1 MPKLRVT
8 CLSWIALLPQCAHW
22 CSRDVDSDDDELAN
36 EADFDDSFGCRTV
49 ERDAGNDALGFSRLG
64 VVLAFN
70 DFAREDD
77 IFEIEDVEV
86 VIFKFFGCM
95 G

>member
-1 MPKLRVT
+1 ML
-8 CLSWIALLPQCAHW
+8 LSQCAHW
-22 CSRDVDSDDDELAN
+22 CSRDVDSDDDELAS
-36 EADFDDSFGCRTV
+36 EADFDNCLGCRAV
-49 ERDAGNDALGFSRLG
+49 ERDASDDALDFSRLG
-64 VVLAFN
+64 VALAFG

-77 IFEIEDVEV
+77 IFEVEVEVEVEDVEV

>member
-8 CLSWIALLPQCAHW
+8 CLSWIAPLPQCAHW
-22 CSRDVDSDDDELAN
+22 CSSEVDSDDDELAR
-36 EADFDDSFGCRTV
+36 EADFDDGFGCCAV
-49 ERDAGNDALGFSRLG
+49 ERNASDDTLDFSRLG
-64 VVLAFN
+64 VALAFD

-77 IFEIEDVEV
+77 VFEVKDVEV
-86 VIFKFFGCM
+86 VIFKFFGCV

>member
-22 CSRDVDSDDDELAN
+22 CSRDVDSDNDELAS
-36 EADFDDSFGCRTV
+36 EADFDGGFGCCAV
-49 ERDAGNDALGFSRLG
+49 ERNASDDTLDFSRLG
-64 VVLAFN
+64 VALAFD
-70 DFAREDD
+70 DFACEDD
-77 IFEIEDVEV
+77 VFEVEDVEV
-86 VIFKFFGCM
+86 VIFNFFGCV

>member
-8 CLSWIALLPQCAHW
+8 CLSWIVLLPQCAHW
-22 CSRDVDSDDDELAN
+22 CSRDVDSDDDELAS
-36 EADFDDSFGCRTV
+36 EADFDNCFGCRAV
-49 ERDAGNDALGFSRLG
+49 ERDASDDALDFPRLG
-64 VVLAFN
+64 VALAFD
-70 DFAREDD
+70 DFARKDD